1 LKMRENFYFYF
12 SIFSL
17 LFIFILIYFFYE
29 MDYQLSNFI
38 DVKTILTVL
47 GTVFGAYFG
56 AKTAGKFAIASVEKQ
71 IESNNNKEAEKSKKT
86 IKIIMMEVY
95 TLRTYLEMFLESKN
109 EKGSELRKLYSLL
122 EDLVKKRAVKLDN
135 TMNKVDWMYIPE
147 NEFIMMTIIKELV
160 NNLFIDID
168 YIQNN
173 TSLEDEEEDFL
184 IFWKTTER
192 WNEEVKE
199 LKKIETRL
207 KQY

>member
-1 LKMRENFYFYF
+1 MRENFYFYF

-17 LFIFILIYFFYE
+17 LFFFILIYFFYE

>member
-1 LKMRENFYFYF
+1 
-12 SIFSL
+12 
-17 LFIFILIYFFYE
+17 

>member
-1 LKMRENFYFYF
+1 MRENFYFYF